1 MIIKGVCAEK
11 QKEMPLPCFAAN
23 SLANGRASL
32 ATWHRAR
39 LELPCYPILYTCRS
53 TEVGTATLKKKSC
66 NLYICLVL
74 FWSRKNIVEI
84 LCVVSPLG
92 EKNATKGAPLPL
104 FSIFSPDIADEFLL
118 TNNHTFWCLNVW
130 VLVMFGSPAVGFL
143 CRRTKHVNL
152 VPTLQGGS
160 RSNFISYCKEITL
173 KSGRRS
179 RVVVF

>member
-1 MIIKGVCAEK
+1 MHKSRSRC
-11 QKEMPLPCFAAN
+11 PCLV
-23 SLANGRASL
+23 SLQTPWPMEGLLWQPDTGPVWSCHVIPFYTPVEAL
-32 ATWHRAR
+32 R
-39 LELPCYPILYTCRS
+39 LEQQHQ
-53 TEVGTATLKKKSC
+53 KKKSC